1 MTTTTNGYKLGL
13 TSTSGGFHLLSVL
26 AIDPES
32 QFKDYSTIVK
42 LANGKQKG
50 LGYPVAT
57 WHYGYLTEEQ
67 WTTLKSYCTAVS
79 NDVYIAT
86 MNNNGDYVVYSAV
99 MNMPDQYIVR
109 ATRYID
115 ITITFTNLI
124 AVA

>member
-1 MTTTTNGYKLGL
+1 MTVTANGYKLGL
-13 TSTSGGFHLLSVL
+13 TSTTGGFQLLSVL
-26 AIDPES
+26 AVDPES
-32 QFKDYSTIVK
+32 QFKDYSTLIK

-67 WTTLKSYCTAVS
+67 WTTLKSYCTAIS

-86 MNNNGDYVVYSAV
+86 MNNAGDYVVYSAV
-99 MNMPDQYIVR
+99 MNMPDQYVIR

-115 ITITFTNLI
+115 ITITFTNII

>member
-13 TSTSGGFHLLSVL
+13 TSTSGGFQLLSVL

-79 NDVYIAT
+79 SDVYIAT